1 MPLSRLISRVQTH
14 FVFWHDYVVPLHR
27 TQRRHFPKEK
37 KSTNMKI
44 KFTSLILAYLIQTLE
59 ARLTDKDMS
68 VDEAR
73 NLVSYSNS
81 RIIGGTVSSIGR
93 YSYAVSLQGKNKI

>member
-1 MPLSRLISRVQTH
+1 M
-14 FVFWHDYVVPLHR
+14 
-27 TQRRHFPKEK
+27 
-37 KSTNMKI
+37 KS

-81 RIIGGTVSSIGR
+81 RIMEVQFPLLGDTLMQYHCRVRIKFRISV
-93 YSYAVSLQGKNKI
+93 ASLVEPSHTSLLLLL

>member
-1 MPLSRLISRVQTH
+1 
-14 FVFWHDYVVPLHR
+14 
-27 TQRRHFPKEK
+27 
-37 KSTNMKI
+37 MKI

-81 RIIGGTVSSIGR
+81 LIIGGTVSSIGR

>member
-1 MPLSRLISRVQTH
+1 
-14 FVFWHDYVVPLHR
+14 
-27 TQRRHFPKEK
+27 
-37 KSTNMKI
+37 MKI

>member
-1 MPLSRLISRVQTH
+1 M
-14 FVFWHDYVVPLHR
+14 
-27 TQRRHFPKEK
+27 
-37 KSTNMKI
+37 KS

-59 ARLTDKDMS
+59 ALLTGKDMS
-68 VDEAR
+68 VDEAP